1 MNTPTQARYHTAA
14 QPRLAAL
21 ALAAVV
27 TLAMLG
33 GVNVLATTDAEAPQ
47 MAQAAAQQA

>member
-1 MNTPTQARYHTAA
+1 MNTPTQALYTPT

-33 GVNVLATTDAEAPQ
+33 GVNVLATSDADAPQ
-47 MAQAAAQQA
+47 MAQAASQQA